1 MNINMVN
8 DQTNET
14 PCRVVMIYYNYRRF
28 NLVST
33 FSHNVVLV
41 TTRTNSLAAPAAV
54 KVYTWSERLTPD
66 NSIGIHVHR

>member
-14 PCRVVMIYYNYRRF
+14 PCRVVMIYYRRF